1 MRLDLFLLDEAS
13 ADAEFMVEMDGT
25 QFDLSMNVLVFVSGE
40 TESHAE

>member
-25 QFDLSMNVLVFVSGE
+25 QLDLSKNVLFLPH
-40 TESHAE
+40 THAE